1 VPKWQPSPTL
11 KNAMLKFRDEEG
23 QMEYVWIYGPAVVLA
38 CVALFITYQFVDP
51 APPDRITIATG
62 GPNGAYYAFGQR
74 YREILA
80 RDGITL
86 EILETKGSLENIELL
101 ESPDAGVDVAF
112 VQGGTE
118 GHARGTTLESLASVY
133 YEPLW
138 VFINQGVPLAHPSD
152 IMRKRMSIGPQGS
165 GTRALVLELSRDA
178 GIDDSD
184 LLISDLDGEAAVD
197 ALRSGSLDMMLLVA
211 SPASELVQRLLRID
225 GVKLLSFFRMDAYT
239 RRHRYLSKLTLPEG
253 AIDLSGNLPPN
264 SVALL
269 APTAN
274 LVAREDL
281 HPALVDLLLEAAN
294 EVHGGGGL
302 FEQPGAFPSPHFLVF
317 PVSDEARRYFK
328 SGPPFL
334 RRTLPF
340 WAATLIDRLAL
351 MLLPLIAI
359 IIPLM
364 RIMPP
369 IYKWRVRRRVYKWYK
384 ELRKL
389 ESEIQANV
397 HDDDTAAYESDLAR
411 IDSEVRKVKIPWAYA
426 EELYQLRLH
435 IRYVREGLDNQSSA
449 NGGTPRRSDTL
460 TSQAMSNDALED
472 AT

>member
-1 VPKWQPSPTL
+1 
-11 KNAMLKFRDEEG
+11 MLKFRDEEG
-23 QMEYVWIYGPAVVLA
+23 NMEYLWIYGPAVLLA
-38 CVALFITYQFVDP
+38 CIALFITYQFVDP
-51 APPDRITIATG
+51 APPTRITIATG

-80 RDGITL
+80 RDGVTL
-86 EILETKGSLENIELL
+86 EVLETNGSLENIALL

-118 GHARGTTLESLASVY
+118 GYARGKTLESLASVY

-138 VFINQGVPLAHPSD
+138 VFMNETVPLTRPSD
-152 IMRKRMSIGPQGS
+152 IIGKRMSIGPQGS
-165 GTRALVLELSRDA
+165 GTRALVSVLSRDA
-178 GIDDSD
+178 GIDDND
-184 LLISDLDGEAAVD
+184 LVISDLQGEAAVE
-197 ALRSGSLDMMLLVA
+197 ALRTGSLDMMMLVA
-211 SPASELVQRLLRID
+211 SPASKLVQRLLRSD
-225 GVKLLSFFRMDAYT
+225 GVKLLSLVRMDAYT

-253 AIDLSGNLPPN
+253 AVDLSANLPPDD
-264 SVALL
+264 VALL

-274 LVAREDL
+274 LVVDENL

-294 EVHGGGGL
+294 EVHVGGGL
-302 FEQPGAFPSPHFLVF
+302 FEQPGAFPSPRLLVF
-317 PVSDEARRYFK
+317 PLSDEARRYFK

-340 WAATLIDRLAL
+340 WAATLIDRLTL

-359 IIPLM
+359 IIPLT

-389 ESEIQANV
+389 ERGIQEGA
-397 HDDDTAAYESDLAR
+397 HDDHGAEYHSELDR
-411 IDSEVRKVKIPWAYA
+411 IDSEVTKVKIPWAYA

-435 IRYVREGLDNQSSA
+435 IRYVREGLENQSSTI
-449 NGGTPRRSDTL
+449 GRGKRRSDILNLQPVT
-460 TSQAMSNDALED
+460 NGDPED

>member
-1 VPKWQPSPTL
+1 
-11 KNAMLKFRDEEG
+11 
-23 QMEYVWIYGPAVVLA
+23 MEYLWIYGPAVLLA
-38 CVALFITYQFVDP
+38 CIALFITYQFVDP
-51 APPDRITIATG
+51 APPTRITIATG
-62 GPNGAYYAFGQR
+62 GPNGAYYAFGHR

-80 RDGITL
+80 RDGVTL
-86 EILETKGSLENIELL
+86 EVLETNGSLENIALL

-118 GHARGTTLESLASVY
+118 GHARGKTLESLASVY

-138 VFINQGVPLAHPSD
+138 VFMNETIPLTRPSD
-152 IMRKRMSIGPQGS
+152 IKGKRMSIGPQGS
-165 GTRALVLELSRDA
+165 GTRALVLVLSRDA

-184 LLISDLDGEAAVD
+184 LVISDLQGEAAVE
-197 ALRSGSLDMMLLVA
+197 ALRTGSLDMMMLVA
-211 SPASELVQRLLRID
+211 SPASALVQELLRTD
-225 GVKLLSFFRMDAYT
+225 GVRLLSFARMDAYT
-239 RRHRYLSKLTLPEG
+239 RRHRYLTKLTLPEG
-253 AIDLSGNLPPN
+253 AIDLSENRPPN

-274 LVAREDL
+274 LVADEDL
-281 HPALVDLLLEAAN
+281 HPALVDLLLEAAS

-302 FEQPGAFPSPHFLVF
+302 FEQPGAFPSPRLLVF
-317 PVSDEARRYFK
+317 PLSDEARRYFK

-340 WAATLIDRLAL
+340 WAATLIDRLTL

-359 IIPLM
+359 IIPLT

-369 IYKWRVRRRVYKWYK
+369 IYKWRVRRRVYRWYK

-389 ESEIQANV
+389 ERGIQEGA
-397 HDDDTAAYESDLAR
+397 HDDHGAEYHSELDR
-411 IDSEVRKVKIPWAYA
+411 IDSEVIKVKIPWAYA

-435 IRYVREGLDNQSSA
+435 IRYVREGLNKQSSA
-449 NGGTPRRSDTL
+449 IGGGARRSDTL
-460 TSQAMSNDALED
+460 NS
-472 AT
+472 

>member
-1 VPKWQPSPTL
+1 ML
-11 KNAMLKFRDEEG
+11 KNRDEDG
-23 QMEYVWIYGPAVVLA
+23 QMEYLWIYGPAILLG
-38 CVALFITYQFVDP
+38 CIALFITYQFVDP

-62 GPNGAYYAFGQR
+62 GPQGAYYAFGQR

-80 RDGITL
+80 RDGVAL
-86 EILETKGSLENIELL
+86 EVLETAGSLHNIELL

-112 VQGGTE
+112 VQGGTGE
-118 GHARGTTLESLASVY
+118 HARGNTLESLASVY

-138 VFINQGVPLAHPSD
+138 VFLNETIPLTHPSD
-152 IMRKRMSIGPQGS
+152 IIGQRISIGPKGS
-165 GTRALVLELSRDA
+165 GTRALVLELLRDA
-178 GIDDSD
+178 GIDASD
-184 LLISDLDGEAAVD
+184 LVISDLEGDAAVD
-197 ALRSGSLDMMLLVA
+197 ALRNGSLDMMMLVA
-211 SPASELVQRLLRID
+211 SPESGLVQELLRTD
-225 GVKLLSFFRMDAYT
+225 GVNLLSFVRMDAYT

-253 AIDLSGNLPPN
+253 AIDLSENLPPDD
-264 SVALL
+264 VTLL

-274 LVAREDL
+274 LVTNEDL
-281 HPALVDLLLEAAN
+281 HPALVDLLLQAAN

-302 FEQPGAFPSPHFLVF
+302 FEQPDAFPSPRFLVF
-317 PVSDEARRYFK
+317 PLSKEAQRYHT
-328 SGPPFL
+328 SGTPFL

-369 IYKWRVRRRVYKWYK
+369 LYKWRVRRRVYKWYK

-389 ESEIQANV
+389 EREIQEGV
-397 HDDDTAAYESDLAR
+397 HDDDVAEYRSGLDR
-411 IDSEVRKVKIPWAYA
+411 IDTEVRKVKIPWSYA

-435 IRYVREGLDNQSSA
+435 IRYVREDLGKRSPSA
-449 NGGTPRRSDTL
+449 GAAQLRSETL
-460 TSQAMSNDALED
+460 KSQAV
-472 AT
+472 

>member
-1 VPKWQPSPTL
+1 
-11 KNAMLKFRDEEG
+11 
-23 QMEYVWIYGPAVVLA
+23 MEYVWIYGPAVLLA
-38 CVALFITYQFVDP
+38 GIALFITYQFVDP
-51 APPDRITIATG
+51 APPTRITIATG

-80 RDGITL
+80 RDGVTL
-86 EILETKGSLENIELL
+86 DVLKTNGSLENIALL
-101 ESPDAGVDVAF
+101 ESPDSGVDVAF
-112 VQGGTE
+112 VQGGTGE
-118 GHARGTTLESLASVY
+118 HARGNTIQSLASLY

-138 VFINQGVPLAHPSD
+138 AFVNETVPITHPSD
-152 IMRKRMSIGPQGS
+152 IIGKRMSIGPEGS
-165 GTRALVLELSRDA
+165 GTRALMLVLSRDA

-184 LLISDLDGEAAVD
+184 LVISDLQGEAAVD
-197 ALRSGSLDMMLLVA
+197 ALRTGALDMMMLVA
-211 SPASELVQRLLRID
+211 SPASELVQELLRID
-225 GVKLLSFFRMDAYT
+225 GVRLLSFARMDAYT

-253 AIDLSGNLPPN
+253 ALDLSKNLP
-264 SVALL
+264 SGDVALL

-274 LVAREDL
+274 LVVHENL
-281 HPALVDLLLEAAN
+281 HPALADLLLEAAD

-302 FEQPGAFPSPHFLVF
+302 FEQPGAFPSPRFLVF
-317 PVSDEARRYFK
+317 PLSDEARRYFK

-340 WAATLIDRLAL
+340 WAATLIDRLTL

-359 IIPLM
+359 IIPLT

-389 ESEIQANV
+389 EREIDEGV
-397 HDDDTAAYESDLAR
+397 HGDDAAYYESDLGR

-435 IRYVREGLDNQSSA
+435 IRYVREGLDNQSSV
-449 NGGTPRRSDTL
+449 NGRTPRPSDTPK
-460 TSQAMSNDALED
+460 SQAMSNDALED
-472 AT
+472 TT

>member
-1 VPKWQPSPTL
+1 
-11 KNAMLKFRDEEG
+11 
-23 QMEYVWIYGPAVVLA
+23 MEYLWIFGSAVLLGFLA
-38 CVALFITYQFVDP
+38 LLVTYQFVDP
-51 APPDRITIATG
+51 APPNRLTIATG
-62 GPNGAYYAFGQR
+62 GPQDAYYAFGQR

-86 EILETKGSLENIELL
+86 EVLETEGSVQNIALL

-112 VQGGTE
+112 VQGGT
-118 GHARGTTLESLASVY
+118 GGYALGSTLTSLASVY

-138 VFINQGVPLAHPSD
+138 VFVNESVSFANPAD
-152 IMRKRMSIGPQGS
+152 IVGKRISIGPEGS
-165 GTRALVLELSRDA
+165 GTRALVLALSRDS
-178 GIDDSD
+178 GIDDSA
-184 LLISDLDGEAAVD
+184 LLISDLTGEAAVD
-197 ALRSGSLDMMLLVA
+197 ALRTGSLDVMMLVA
-211 SPASELVQRLLRID
+211 SPESGLVQDLLRTD
-225 GVKLLSFFRMDAYT
+225 GVKLLGFARAEAYT

-253 AIDLSGNLPPN
+253 AIDLSENLPPN
-264 SVALL
+264 DVGLL

-274 LVAREDL
+274 LVAKEGL
-281 HPALVDLLLEAAN
+281 HPALVDLLLQAAD

-302 FEQPGAFPSPHFLVF
+302 FEQPGAFPSPRFLVF
-317 PVSDEARRYFK
+317 PLGEEARRYFT

-340 WAATLIDRLAL
+340 WAATLIDRLTV

-384 ELRKL
+384 KLRKL
-389 ESEIQANV
+389 EGEIQEGV
-397 HDDDTAAYESDLAR
+397 HDDDVAEFRSELER
-411 IDSEVRKVKIPWAYA
+411 IDAEVRKVKIPWAYA

-435 IRYVREGLDNQSSA
+435 IRYVREGLDKQPTMTDGA
-449 NGGTPRRSDTL
+449 ARRSEAL
-460 TSQAMSNDALED
+460 EARAARSSALED
-472 AT
+472 VS

>member
-1 VPKWQPSPTL
+1 VS
-11 KNAMLKFRDEEG
+11 AMLKFRDEEG
-23 QMEYVWIYGPAVVLA
+23 HMEYLWIYGPAVLLA
-38 CVALFITYQFVDP
+38 CIALFITYQFVDP

-62 GPNGAYYAFGQR
+62 GPNGAYYTYGQR

-80 RDGITL
+80 RDGVML
-86 EILETKGSLENIELL
+86 EVLETAGSLENIELL
-101 ESPDAGVDVAF
+101 ESSDAGVDAAF
-112 VQGGTE
+112 VQGGTG
-118 GHARGTTLESLASVY
+118 GHARGNTLESLASLY
-133 YEPLW
+133 YEPIW
-138 VFINQGVPLAHPSD
+138 VFLNETITFAQPSD
-152 IMRKRMSIGPQGS
+152 IVGKRMSIGPQGS

-178 GIDDSD
+178 GIGGGDFA
-184 LLISDLDGEAAVD
+184 ISDLQGQAAVD
-197 ALRSGSLDMMLLVA
+197 ALRDGSLDMMMLVA
-211 SPASELVQRLLRID
+211 SAESELVQELLRAD
-225 GVKLLSFFRMDAYT
+225 NVKLLSFARADAYT

-264 SVALL
+264 DVRLL

-274 LVAREDL
+274 LVADADL

-294 EVHGGGGL
+294 EVHSGGGL
-302 FEQPGAFPSPHFLVF
+302 FERPGAFPSPRFLVF
-317 PVSDEARRYFK
+317 PLSEEARRYFR

-340 WAATLIDRLAL
+340 WAATLIDRLTL

-384 ELRKL
+384 QLRKL
-389 ESEIQANV
+389 ERQTQDGV
-397 HDDDTAAYESDLAR
+397 HDDDLAQYHSELDR
-411 IDSEVRKVKIPWAYA
+411 IDSEVKKVKIPWAYA

-435 IRYVREGLDNQSSA
+435 IRYVREGLDKQSSTI
-449 NGGTPRRSDTL
+449 GETPRRSGSAESRAVT
-460 TSQAMSNDALED
+460 NGALEN
-472 AT
+472 TS

>member
-1 VPKWQPSPTL
+1 
-11 KNAMLKFRDEEG
+11 MLKFRDEEG
-23 QMEYVWIYGPAVVLA
+23 QMEYLWIYGPAVLLA

-51 APPDRITIATG
+51 APPTRITIATG

-80 RDGITL
+80 RDGVTL
-86 EILETKGSLENIELL
+86 EVLETNGSLENIALL

-118 GHARGTTLESLASVY
+118 GHARGKTLASLASVY

-138 VFINQGVPLAHPSD
+138 VFMNGKVPLTRPSD
-152 IMRKRMSIGPQGS
+152 IKGKRMSIGPQGS
-165 GTRALVLELSRDA
+165 GTRALVLVLSRDA
-178 GIDDSD
+178 GIDDND
-184 LLISDLDGEAAVD
+184 LVISDLQGEAAVE
-197 ALRSGSLDMMLLVA
+197 ALRTGSLDMMLLVA
-211 SPASELVQRLLRID
+211 SPASALVQELLRTD
-225 GVKLLSFFRMDAYT
+225 GVRLLSFARMDAYT
-239 RRHRYLSKLTLPEG
+239 RRHRYLTKLTLPEG
-253 AIDLSGNLPPN
+253 AIDLSGNRPPN

-274 LVAREDL
+274 LVADEDL
-281 HPALVDLLLEAAN
+281 HPALVDLLLEAAS

-302 FEQPGAFPSPHFLVF
+302 FEQPGAFPSPRLLVF
-317 PVSDEARRYFK
+317 PLSDEARRYFK

-340 WAATLIDRLAL
+340 WAATLIDRLTL

-359 IIPLM
+359 IIPLT

-369 IYKWRVRRRVYKWYK
+369 IYKWRVRRRVYRWYK

-389 ESEIQANV
+389 ERGIQEGA
-397 HDDDTAAYESDLAR
+397 HDDHGAEYHSELDR
-411 IDSEVRKVKIPWAYA
+411 IDSEVIKVKIPWAYA

-435 IRYVREGLDNQSSA
+435 IRYVREGLDKQSSA
-449 NGGTPRRSDTL
+449 IGGEARRSDTL
-460 TSQAMSNDALED
+460 NS
-472 AT
+472 

>member
-1 VPKWQPSPTL
+1 
-11 KNAMLKFRDEEG
+11 MLRFRDEDG
-23 QMEYVWIYGPAVVLA
+23 HLEYLWIFGPAVLLGFI
-38 CVALFITYQFVDP
+38 ALLITYQFVDP

-62 GPNGAYYAFGQR
+62 GPQGAYYAFGQR

-80 RDGITL
+80 RDGVTL
-86 EILETKGSLENIELL
+86 EVLETDGSVQNIELL

-112 VQGGTE
+112 VQGGT
-118 GHARGTTLESLASVY
+118 GGYARGDTLESLASVY

-138 VFINQGVPLAHPSD
+138 VFVNESESFASPSD
-152 IMRKRMSIGPQGS
+152 IIGKRISIGPEGS
-165 GTRALVLELSRDA
+165 GTRALVLELSRDS
-178 GIDDSD
+178 GIDDSA
-184 LLISDLDGEAAVD
+184 LVISDLTGKAAVD
-197 ALRSGSLDMMLLVA
+197 ALRTGSLDMVMLVA
-211 SPASELVQRLLRID
+211 SPESELVQELLRTGGVRLLGFARAE
-225 GVKLLSFFRMDAYT
+225 AYT

-253 AIDLSGNLPPN
+253 AIDLSENLPPN
-264 SVALL
+264 DVGLL

-274 LVAREDL
+274 LVAKEDL
-281 HPALVDLLLEAAN
+281 HPALVDLLLQAAD

-302 FEQPGAFPSPHFLVF
+302 FEQPGAFPSPRFVVF
-317 PVSDEARRYFK
+317 PLGEEARRYFT

-340 WAATLIDRLAL
+340 WAATLIDRLAV

-384 ELRKL
+384 QLRKL
-389 ESEIQANV
+389 EGKIQEGV
-397 HDDDTAAYESDLAR
+397 HDDDVAEFHSELER
-411 IDSEVRKVKIPWAYA
+411 IDTEVTKVQIPWAYA

-435 IRYVREGLDNQSSA
+435 IRYVREGLDKQPTTT
-449 NGGTPRRSDTL
+449 GGAARRSEAM
-460 TSQAMSNDALED
+460 QARAVKSSALED
-472 AT
+472 AS

>member
-1 VPKWQPSPTL
+1 
-11 KNAMLKFRDEEG
+11 MLKFRDEEG
-23 QMEYVWIYGPAVVLA
+23 QMEYVWIYGPAVLLA
-38 CVALFITYQFVDP
+38 CIALFITYQFVDP
-51 APPDRITIATG
+51 APPTRITIATG

-80 RDGITL
+80 RDGVTL
-86 EILETKGSLENIELL
+86 EVLETNGSVENIVLL
-101 ESPDAGVDVAF
+101 ESSDAGVDVAF

-118 GHARGTTLESLASVY
+118 GHARGNTIQSLASLY

-138 VFINQGVPLAHPSD
+138 VFVNETMPLTQPAD
-152 IMRKRMSIGPQGS
+152 IKGKRMSIGPQGS
-165 GTRALVLELSRDA
+165 GTRALVLVLSRDA

-184 LLISDLDGEAAVD
+184 LVISDLHGEAAVE
-197 ALRSGSLDMMLLVA
+197 ALRTGSLDMMLLVA
-211 SPASELVQRLLRID
+211 SPASALVQELLRSD
-225 GVKLLSFFRMDAYT
+225 GVRLLSFVRMDAYT
-239 RRHRYLSKLTLPEG
+239 RRHRYLTKLTLPEG
-253 AIDLSGNLPPN
+253 TIDLSKNRPSSN
-264 SVALL
+264 VALL

-274 LVAREDL
+274 LVANEDL
-281 HPALVDLLLEAAN
+281 HPALVDLLLEAAS

-302 FEQPGAFPSPHFLVF
+302 FEQPGAFPSPRFLVF
-317 PVSDEARRYFK
+317 PLSDEARRYFK

-340 WAATLIDRLAL
+340 WAATLIDRLTL

-389 ESEIQANV
+389 EREIHDGV
-397 HDDDTAAYESDLAR
+397 HDDDAADYDSDLGR

-435 IRYVREGLDNQSSA
+435 IRYVREGLDKQPSA
-449 NGGTPRRSDTL
+449 IGGVTRRSDTL
-460 TSQAMSNDALED
+460 DS
-472 AT
+472 